1 MLLVYRILI
10 NFIFILSPIILV
22 IRLLKKKEDKN
33 RFKEKFCFF
42 SKRRKNGKV
51 VWFHGASVGELQSV
65 VPIFE
70 ILEKNKKINQILVT
84 SNTLSSAKIIE
95 KLKLKKVKLSNI
107 SFSING
113 NKNIYKII
121 LDRFCIFNWYKTLFL
136 R

>member
-1 MLLVYRILI
+1 MLIVYRILI
-10 NFIFILSPIILV
+10 NLIFILSPIILI
-22 IRLLKKKEDKN
+22 IRLLKKKEDIK

-42 SKRRKNGKV
+42 SKRRRNGKI

-95 KLKLKKVKLSNI
+95 KLKLKKGYSSILSYRYKLFI
-107 SFSING
+107 
-113 NKNIYKII
+113 KKIYQLLETII
-121 LDRFCIFNWYKTLFL
+121 CVFYRL
-136 R
+136 RSMA